1 MYLYMADNLF
11 NVNDVSLSDIGYKNK
26 LKSHNIYYTL
36 INQISDLIT
45 KIPEFNKLRCETE
58 LVRTVC
64 NMIENS
70 NIPKNNLDGLKIDK
84 KQLVLDCLQRVFNY
98 NEQEKQIISAMI
110 DFLISNKFVKKLS
123 YYKLSKNFIKKYI
136 KTK

>member
-1 MYLYMADNLF
+1 MSESLF
-11 NVNDVSLSDIGYKNK
+11 SANDVALSDISFKNK
-26 LKSHNIYYTL
+26 LKSHHIYFSL
-36 INQISDLIT
+36 INQIFELVT

-70 NIPKNNLDGLKIDK
+70 SIPKKNADGLKINK
-84 KQLVLDCLQRVFNY
+84 KQLVIDCLMKIFNY
-98 NEQEKQIISAMI
+98 NPQEKEIVSAMI
-110 DFLISNKFVKKLS
+110 DFLISNNFIKKKSL
-123 YYKLSKNFIKKYI
+123 YKLSKNFIKKYI

>member
-1 MYLYMADNLF
+1 MADNLF

-123 YYKLSKNFIKKYI
+123 YYKLSKNFLKKYI

>member
-1 MYLYMADNLF
+1 MSEYLF
-11 NVNDVSLSDIGYKNK
+11 NVNDVSISDIGYKNK
-26 LKSHNIYYTL
+26 LKSHHIYFSL
-36 INQISDLIT
+36 IDKIVDLIT

-64 NMIENS
+64 NIIENS
-70 NIPKNNLDGLKIDK
+70 SIPKNNSDGLKIDK
-84 KQLVLDCLQRVFNY
+84 KQLVMDSLHRIFNY

-110 DFLISNKFVKKLS
+110 DFLISNKFVKKMS
-123 YYKLSKNFIKKYI
+123 YYKLVKNFTMKYI

>member
-1 MYLYMADNLF
+1 MADNLF

-123 YYKLSKNFIKKYI
+123 YYKLSKNFIKKYT

>member
-1 MYLYMADNLF
+1 MADNLF

-36 INQISDLIT
+36 INQIVDLIT

-70 NIPKNNLDGLKIDK
+70 TIPKKNSDGLKIDK

-123 YYKLSKNFIKKYI
+123 YYKLSKNFIKKYT

>member
-1 MYLYMADNLF
+1 MLLYMSDPLF
-11 NVNDVSLSDIGYKNK
+11 TTNDVTISDIGFKNK
-26 LKSHNIYYTL
+26 LKSHHIYFSI
-36 INQISDLIT
+36 INQIVDLVT

-58 LVRTVC
+58 LVRSVC

-70 NIPKNNLDGLKIDK
+70 NIPKKNADGLKINK
-84 KQLVLDCLQRVFNY
+84 KQLVLDCLHKIFNY
-98 NEQEKQIISAMI
+98 NPNEKEIVSAMI
-110 DFLISNKFVKKLS
+110 DFLISNNFVNKLS